1 VSVLFWLCVVAIAAL
16 GTENV
21 RLRRKIKVLNI
32 RDADRLLEVDQI
44 NQLLMYG
51 KEKTSTEKEGSEAE
65 EERRSDD
72 AGGQPAD

>member
-1 VSVLFWLCVVAIAAL
+1 MSVLFWLCIVAIAAL

-21 RLRRKIKVLNI
+21 RLRRRIKVLNI

-51 KEKTSTEKEGSEAE
+51 KEKTGTEEESSKAE
-65 EERRSDD
+65 KEERRSDD
-72 AGGQPAD
+72 ARG